1 MESNFL
7 DFIQDRSLFVWA
19 STGWDS
25 QFGGSYE
32 ALDASGTPLQELPK
46 RTRVQLR
53 QIYSYSKAHAAG
65 LYDATQIID
74 ALYSF
79 LSIDALSDPASGC
92 ARLVQRDGQIID
104 KTRDLYDHAFLLLAC
119 ASSHEALGRPDYIAL
134 AHRTQDY
141 LDTHLKAENGGW
153 FESNH
158 SVGSAAILRRQNP
171 HMHLFE
177 AYLALY
183 EATSEDR
190 WRLLANDVFMLF
202 ERVFYNPATET
213 LFEYF
218 NTDWTPVPKSE
229 QKIEPGHMLEWSW
242 LLDRYGKLTGQ
253 DTRTVSEHFL
263 SHAMKHGL
271 NEQTGLIYDSLTTT
285 FDISQA
291 THRMWPQ
298 TEYIKALVVAVER
311 GDAHAESVLDDAVRA
326 FMAGFVSK
334 KNQDIWIDKVDA
346 LGCPINEKAP
356 ASTFYHA
363 ISAARE
369 YARLYPAKATRTAL
383 IGNPRPANLKAVIA
397 KTA

>member
-1 MESNFL
+1 MDSIFL
-7 DFIQDRSLFVWA
+7 DFIQDRSLSVWS

-53 QIYSYSKAHAAG
+53 QIYTYSKAHAAG
-65 LYDATQIID
+65 LYDAAQIVD
-74 ALYSF
+74 ALYNF
-79 LSIDALSDPASGC
+79 LCIDALSDPENGC
-92 ARLVQRDGQIID
+92 ARLIQRDGKVID

-119 ASSHEALGRPDYIAL
+119 AGSYEALARSEYLAL
-134 AHRTQDY
+134 AHQTQDY
-141 LDTHLKAENGGW
+141 LDAHLKAENGGW
-153 FESNH
+153 YESNH
-158 SVGSAAILRRQNP
+158 SIGPAAVLRRQNP

-177 AYLALY
+177 AYLALF
-183 EATSEDR
+183 EATGETR
-190 WRLLANDVFMLF
+190 WRDLAGEIFTLF
-202 ERVFYNPATET
+202 ERVFYHPATEA

-218 NTDWTPVPKSE
+218 NADWTPVPKSE

-242 LLDRYGKLTGQ
+242 LLDRYGRLTGQ
-253 DTRTVSEHFL
+253 DTRTISEHFL

-271 NEQTGLIYDSLTTT
+271 NKQTGLIYDSLTTSLG
-285 FDISQA
+285 INQA

-311 GDAHAESVLDDAVRA
+311 GDARAESVLDDAVCA
-326 FMAGFVSK
+326 LMASFVSK
-334 KNQDIWIDKVDA
+334 TNKDIWIDKVDA
-346 LGCPINEKAP
+346 FGKPINEQAP

-369 YARLYPAKATRTAL
+369 YARLYPAKATETAF
-383 IGNPRPANLKAVIA
+383 IANKAPVPLKIVTA

>member
-1 MESNFL
+1 MKSIFL
-7 DFIQDRSLFVWA
+7 DFIQDRSLSVWA

-53 QIYSYSKAHAAG
+53 QIYTYSKAHAAG
-65 LYDATQIID
+65 LYDATQIVD
-74 ALYSF
+74 ALYDF

-119 ASSHEALGRPDYIAL
+119 ASSHEALGRPEYIAL
-134 AHRTQDY
+134 AHKTQDY

-158 SVGSAAILRRQNP
+158 SIGSAAVLRRQNP

-177 AYLALY
+177 AYLALFD
-183 EATSEDR
+183 ATGEDR
-190 WRLLANDVFMLF
+190 WHRLADDIFMLF
-202 ERVFYNPATET
+202 ERVFYHPATET

-218 NTDWTPVPKSE
+218 NSDWTPVPKSE
-229 QKIEPGHMLEWSW
+229 QKVEPGHMLEWSW
-242 LLDRYGKLTGQ
+242 LLDRYGRLTGQ
-253 DTRTVSEHFL
+253 DTRIVSEHFL
-263 SHAMKHGL
+263 SQAMKHGL
-271 NEQTGLIYDSLTTT
+271 NAQTGLIYDSLTTSL
-285 FDISQA
+285 DIDQG

-298 TEYIKALVVAVER
+298 TEFIKALVVAVER
-311 GDAHAESVLDDAVRA
+311 GDERAESVLNDAVCA
-326 FMAGFVSK
+326 FMTSFVSK
-334 KNQDIWIDKVDA
+334 TNKNIWIDKVDA
-346 LGCPINEKAP
+346 FGCPINEQAP

-369 YARLYPAKATRTAL
+369 YARLYPVKANETAL
-383 IGNPRPANLKAVIA
+383 IANKTPAPLIIVTA